1 MVVLVDTS
9 PPATVAELDDLERYA
24 KLPFPEAYRQHVLR
38 YNGGR
43 CEPNVF
49 HFTEQ
54 GQRTSSAVDWF
65 LPTRREG
72 WGSLGDY
79 IETYKIDAK
88 RLPTALL
95 PIAHDP
101 GGNLICL
108 CCAGEKVGRVY
119 FWDHE
124 SEVDYTAEADSV
136 QTNLYPIADSLS
148 LFLASLAEEPA
159 E

>member
-1 MVVLVDTS
+1 M
-9 PPATVAELDDLERYA
+9 AELDELERYA
-24 KLPFPEAYRQHVLR
+24 KLPFPEAYRQHLLR

-49 HFTEQ
+49 HFVEQ
-54 GQRTSSAVDWF
+54 GQRTSSVVDGF
-65 LPTRREG
+65 LPTRQES

-79 IETYKIDAK
+79 IETYKADEK
-88 RLPTALL
+88 RLPDVLL

-108 CCAGEKVGRVY
+108 SCAGDYAGRVY

-124 SEVDYTAEADSV
+124 TEVDYALEADSTR
-136 QTNLYPIADSLS
+136 TNLYPIADSLPQ
-148 LFLASLAEEPA
+148 FLASLVEEPV

>member
-1 MVVLVDTS
+1 MVVFIKTQ
-9 PPATVAELDDLERYA
+9 PPATVAELEDLERYA
-24 KLPFPEAYRQHVLR
+24 KLSFPEAYKQHILR

-49 HFTEQ
+49 YFLEQ
-54 GQRTSSAVDWF
+54 GQRTSSAVHWF

-72 WGSLGDY
+72 WGSLRDY
-79 IETYKIDAK
+79 IETYKIDEK
-88 RLPTALL
+88 RLPSSLL
-95 PIAHDP
+95 PIAHDE

-108 CCAGEKVGRVY
+108 ACAGEEVGRVY

-124 SEVDYTAEADSV
+124 TEVDYTVEADKV
-136 QTNLYPIADSLS
+136 RTNLYPIADSIPQ
-148 LFLASLAEEPA
+148 FLAALVEEPV

>member
-1 MVVLVDTS
+1 MVVFEKTS
-9 PPATVAELDDLERYA
+9 SPTTEAELDELERYA
-24 KLPFPEAYRQHVLR
+24 QLPFPGAYRQHLLR

-43 CEPNVF
+43 CAPNVF
-49 HFTEQ
+49 HFVEQ
-54 GQRTSSAVDWF
+54 GRRTSSLVERF
-65 LPTRREG
+65 LPTHKES

-79 IETYKIDAK
+79 IETYKLDEK
-88 RLPTALL
+88 RLPASLL

-108 CCAGEKVGRVY
+108 ACAGEDAGRVY

-124 SEVDYTAEADSV
+124 SEVDYTVEADSV
-136 QTNLYPIADSLS
+136 RPNLYPLAESLPE
-148 LFLASLAEEPA
+148 FLASLVEEPV